1 MKNRVQRLP
10 LFCLAVTLC
19 LSACGKTDSEQQ
31 GASVPFGT
39 YVYTY
44 EDGSTSQITV
54 DAHTFRIRNGDY
66 SSCAS
71 FAIASRIFAASAEA
85 QKEGL
90 QLSDA
95 EKSRIIDEANHF
107 DFASYDGLEV
117 PYDLEELY
125 GTDVNLNAK
134 NENGEPIWGLGLTY
148 YGDDRTIG
156 FGDGYYV
163 LQE

>member
-1 MKNRVQRLP
+1 MKKRRFAML
-10 LFCLAVTLC
+10 CLAVTLC
-19 LSACGKTDSEQQ
+19 LSACSKTDSEQQ
-31 GASVPFGT
+31 SASVPFGT

-54 DAHTFRIRNGDY
+54 DAHTFRIQNGDY
-66 SSCAS
+66 SSCAP
-71 FAIASRIFAASAEA
+71 FAIASRIFAASAEVK
-85 QKEGL
+85 KEGL

-95 EKSRIIDEANHF
+95 EKNRIIDEANHF
-107 DFASYDGLEV
+107 DFAAYDGLEV

>member
-1 MKNRVQRLP
+1 MKKRQFAML
-10 LFCLAVTLC
+10 CLAVTLC

-31 GASVPFGT
+31 SASVPFGT

-54 DAHTFRIRNGDY
+54 DAHTFRIQNGDY
-66 SSCAS
+66 SYCAQ
-71 FAIASRIFAASAEA
+71 IAAGRRLLAAWGE
-85 QKEGL
+85 QHKEGYS
-90 QLSDA
+90 LSDE
-95 EKSRIIDEANHF
+95 EKNKIVEEVNSF
-107 DFASYDGLEV
+107 DYAAYDGLEV

>member
-19 LSACGKTDSEQQ
+19 LSACSKTDSEQQ
-31 GASVPFGT
+31 SASVPF
-39 YVYTY
+39 YTY

-54 DAHTFRIRNGDY
+54 DAHTFRIQNGDY
-66 SSCAS
+66 SSCAP
-71 FAIASRIFAASAEA
+71 FAIASRIFAASAEVK
-85 QKEGL
+85 KEGL

-95 EKSRIIDEANHF
+95 EKNRIIDEANHF
-107 DFASYDGLEV
+107 DFAAYDGLEV